1 MNPAHRLILF
11 LRGHES
17 VSYEMVPAALPLQG
31 PGCRPVKPASAPLVL
46 VPSSGCKGPFPVSR
60 PARTVGR
67 HGHPEDLEFLI
78 GMQRIS
84 HYLVENAL
92 SCFFV
97 TVCVSVSAQNATG
110 DGPSPR
116 PYARQTGAPRRALSV
131 APHVAPPHPLL
142 LFVNY
147 FLINLLAPSR
157 LHTVD

>member
-1 MNPAHRLILF
+1 
-11 LRGHES
+11 
-17 VSYEMVPAALPLQG
+17 MVLVALPLQG
-31 PGCRPVKPASAPLVL
+31 LGRSPVKSLSAPFVL

-78 GMQRIS
+78 SMQRIS
-84 HYLVENAL
+84 HYLVEHAL

-110 DGPSPR
+110 DGPSPQ
-116 PYARQTGAPRRALSV
+116 PYELWTSAPRPALSV
-131 APHVAPPHPLL
+131 DPHVAPPHPLL

-147 FLINLLAPSR
+147 FLINLLA
-157 LHTVD
+157 LHVFTQ